1 MDTATRI
8 EIEALKANEYLG
20 QTGRLPRPSRETH
33 GGKPEPLAAA
43 QKRWDDA
50 EGWSQQNEQLR
61 LARLAR
67 LDADRVARREAR
79 QQAADERFV
88 GDLKAK
94 YLAADPS
101 ATPEAFQADLP
112 EIKRQHRIKA
122 ALSGGDDDGAARA
135 ATAARYTGL

>member
-1 MDTATRI
+1 MD
-8 EIEALKANEYLG
+8 IEAIKGNEYLG

-33 GGKPEPLAAA
+33 GGKPELLAAA

-67 LDADRVARREAR
+67 LDADRVARQTDREK
-79 QQAADERFV
+79 QEDERFV
-88 GDLKAK
+88 GDLRAR

-101 ATPEAFQADLP
+101 ATAEDFAADLP

-122 ALSGGDDDGAARA
+122 ALSGGADDGRAARA
-135 ATAARYTGL
+135 DTASRYTGIM